1 VDVEDVP
8 PEVEHADLDQTT
20 SISLKRDIDAL
31 SDGVSDLSEPPPM
44 DDEDIYE
51 PVAKRSKT
59 SLEEY
64 EAMLDAEAEG
74 GFLEGA
80 DIAPESKA
88 R

>member
-1 VDVEDVP
+1 MEDVP
-8 PEVEHADLDQTT
+8 PEVENADLDQNTAR
-20 SISLKRDIDAL
+20 SLKREIDAL

-80 DIAPESKA
+80 DIAPESRA

>member
-1 VDVEDVP
+1 MEDVP
-8 PEVEHADLDQTT
+8 PEVENADLDQTT
-20 SISLKRDIDAL
+20 AISHKRDFDAL

-51 PVAKRSKT
+51 PVAKRSKM

-80 DIAPESKA
+80 DIAPESEA